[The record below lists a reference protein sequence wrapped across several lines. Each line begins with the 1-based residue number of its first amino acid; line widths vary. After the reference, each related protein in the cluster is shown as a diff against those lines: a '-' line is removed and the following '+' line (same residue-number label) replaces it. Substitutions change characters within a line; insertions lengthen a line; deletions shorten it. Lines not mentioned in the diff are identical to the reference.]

1 MEHDILQVL
10 ECNPIIAAVRDERG
24 VEKAIKSNAEVIF
37 ILSANLINIRSVV
50 DKIKCSGKKALIH
63 IDLIEGL
70 GKDKAAID
78 FLQNYVNPDGYI
90 TTKVSLAK
98 YAKQQGLFTI
108 QRLFIIDSHSLNTG
122 INNINETKAD
132 AIEVM
137 PGIASKLIERLTE
150 KIKVPVIAGGLVETK
165 EDIIEA
171 LSTGVL
177 AVSTSNT
184 DLWDI

>member
-1 MEHDILQVL
+1 MGQDVLQLL
-10 ECNPIIAAVRDERG
+10 ECNPIIAAVRDEKG
-24 VEKAIKSNAEVIF
+24 IEKAINSNAEVIF
-37 ILSANLINIRSVV
+37 ILSGNLTNIQTVV
-50 DKIKCSGKKALIH
+50 SKIKCSGKKALIH

-70 GKDKAAID
+70 GKDRATID
-78 FLQNYVNPDGYI
+78 FLQSYVNADGYI

-122 INNINETKAD
+122 ISNVNETKPD

-137 PGIASKLIERLTE
+137 PGIASKLIERLKE
-150 KIKVPVIAGGLVETK
+150 KIKVPVIAGGLIETK
-165 EDIIEA
+165 EDVIEA

-177 AVSTSNT
+177 AVSTSNES
-184 DLWDI
+184 LWDI